1 MRIKIKIKHLVLFV
15 LLPASLL
22 ILLFNFLPS
31 QRQIDQST
39 AIQSNIARTDLLQKL
54 ASTTGSKRMELI
66 RTNILDKDHS
76 YDPYRYDVNVSPS
89 MSQWSNDETQ
99 RSGLLPE
106 DIVPL
111 LEEYILEGPSDNT
124 RIFAA
129 KQLAYEYDALGRKED
144 GDQALITAA
153 KPLNSSSSVAKQLE
167 LLRAERALN
176 SGDITTAET
185 ILEQTPFPSES
196 QEELNAQKAWLT
208 GRLLFT
214 KGKAQEALA
223 VVNDGLESYKKFWQD
238 IHKQMN
244 AATSS
249 SNEGSRDNTGSAAA
263 PEAGTSDTERQLESL
278 RTAIQSAIDM
288 GNTSTAVVSG
298 TLTRSDGT
306 PVPRAGIFLRAESE
320 VNHSI
325 TSAEPYRIV
334 TDTEGRF
341 EFHGVIPGFYQLQ
354 LGLGYDQIDG
364 WTWPVQYDDWI
375 EVKPDDGL
383 NESIVLQPLLELQS
397 PINQETLTGKTIDFR
412 WKAVEGA
419 AYYRLSGGGEG
430 AVLGVQIR
438 DRIVDNHISIP
449 LEELYDGGGFSYGS
463 SGDGW
468 ESIDPLSLLG
478 FMNPE
483 VRFSWN
489 IEALDADGHLITRS
503 NGYRLNEDTV
513 GNLPFFYLKERE
525 LTTADQL
532 LLDKKTDQ
540 ALEMY
545 QQNIADDPQ
554 DVHALH
560 MLVKLM
566 LAKSSLTKDTTLEDK
581 AIPLLEKLIQ
591 LQPST
596 NYAFTLSQYYF
607 DHADW
612 KSYNEYYSYYNEL
625 NRPNTNGYVLSIN
638 ATALMQQGKL
648 EEARKQFAI
657 ALKYDDSHRFIGSF
671 LAAELY
677 AGESLSSV
685 MTLAERYPEHS
696 FGHSGYRWPQMIKQL
711 LAERKNQP
719 KVFDQE
725 LKEKLEWYVNGKTD
739 VLKQWIASAKPSAL
753 KTFMQ
758 EVLEVR

>member
-1 MRIKIKIKHLVLFV
+1 M
-15 LLPASLL
+15 
-22 ILLFNFLPS
+22 
-31 QRQIDQST
+31 
-39 AIQSNIARTDLLQKL
+39 
-54 ASTTGSKRMELI
+54 
-66 RTNILDKDHS
+66 
-76 YDPYRYDVNVSPS
+76 
-89 MSQWSNDETQ
+89 
-99 RSGLLPE
+99 
-106 DIVPL
+106 
-111 LEEYILEGPSDNT
+111 
-124 RIFAA
+124 
-129 KQLAYEYDALGRKED
+129 
-144 GDQALITAA
+144 
-153 KPLNSSSSVAKQLE
+153 
-167 LLRAERALN
+167 
-176 SGDITTAET
+176 
-185 ILEQTPFPSES
+185 
-196 QEELNAQKAWLT
+196 
-208 GRLLFT
+208 
-214 KGKAQEALA
+214 
-223 VVNDGLESYKKFWQD
+223 
-238 IHKQMN
+238 
-244 AATSS
+244 
-249 SNEGSRDNTGSAAA
+249 
-263 PEAGTSDTERQLESL
+263 
-278 RTAIQSAIDM
+278 
-288 GNTSTAVVSG
+288 
-298 TLTRSDGT
+298 
-306 PVPRAGIFLRAESE
+306 
-320 VNHSI
+320 
-325 TSAEPYRIV
+325 
-334 TDTEGRF
+334 
-341 EFHGVIPGFYQLQ
+341 IPGFYQLQ

-375 EVKPDDGL
+375 EVKPDDRL

-449 LEELYDGGGFSYGS
+449 VEELYDGGGFSYGS

-489 IEALDADGHLITRS
+489 IEALDADGRLITRS

-545 QQNIADDPQ
+545 QKNIADDPQ

-725 LKEKLEWYVNGKTD
+725 LKEKLGWYVNGQTD
-739 VLKQWIASAKPSAL
+739 ELKQWIANAKPSAL

-758 EVLEVR
+758 AVLEVS